1 MYLSARSVFV
11 VKNKSMKIIR
21 LYILLLSFLTINNSL
36 AQEIKENPVKDP
48 VKLIEQVNLL
58 SKTTNSITAD
68 FIQEKEMSFME
79 EKVIS
84 SGRFYFQKDNLLR
97 WEYTEPFK
105 YAIILNG
112 ERIRI
117 IDEGKSKDFDTG
129 SNRMFLQITEVMTG
143 MVNGTLL
150 NSSKFTTS
158 WYDAPDFYKA
168 ELVPTEKSL
177 QEYLQQIEL
186 KINKQDYSVEE
197 LKMFE
202 RSGDYTQISFHNKK
216 LNEIIPAEIFNLD

>member
-1 MYLSARSVFV
+1 MKLVSLYL
-11 VKNKSMKIIR
+11 
-21 LYILLLSFLTINNSL
+21 LLLSFLTINNSL
-36 AQEIKENPVKDP
+36 AQEKKGNPVKDP
-48 VKLIEQVNLL
+48 VKLIEQVNLF
-58 SKTTNSITAD
+58 SKTINTITAD
-68 FIQEKEMSFME
+68 FSQEKEMSFME

-84 SGRFYFQKDNLLR
+84 TGKFYFQKEKMLR

-117 IDEGKSKDFDTG
+117 IDEGKIKDFDTG
-129 SNRMFLQITEVMTG
+129 SNRMFLEITEVMTG

-150 NSSKFTTS
+150 NSSKFTTT
-158 WYDAPDFYKA
+158 WYDVPDFYKA

-177 QEYLQQIEL
+177 QDYLVQIEL
-186 KINKQDYSVEE
+186 QINKQDYSVEE
-197 LKMFE
+197 LKMYE
-202 RSGDYTQISFHNKK
+202 RSGDYTQISFRNKK